1 MKGIPNNLNYM
12 LLTGPKFVMFDIAR
26 SLYASGNLE
35 KIITSYPMSKL
46 LAENLPRN
54 KIESH
59 PFYQI
64 SAFTFEKF
72 KLKSPSIHQY
82 ISIKNLKLLDN
93 KCSQRVGNS
102 NLISMSSIGLKT
114 ARIVKKRGN
123 TFILNRFSYHILVQK
138 RILEEQSSIWGWQET
153 LPSQFSIDRE
163 LEEYQLADKIIV
175 PSLASYES
183 FKNQGTDM
191 KKVFVNPFP
200 IITSQIFANNLSKK
214 NLLFVG
220 NVSLQKGFPSLIQAF
235 NLLNLPGVKL
245 HVAGIYS
252 KAFIHYL
259 KQRSLSF
266 DNVIFHGPIST
277 EKLND
282 LYNKC
287 DVLVLPSFQ
296 DGWGMVVNEA
306 MAHGCIPVVA
316 SGAGAS
322 DQIENGVNGFVFESG
337 NVSQLAHFILKAMGN
352 LEIREGIRNLI
363 NNSPNFK
370 RNWNDFSRIYLD

>member
-1 MKGIPNNLNYM
+1 MKGIGNNLNYI

-35 KIITSYPMSKL
+35 KIITSYPFSKL
-46 LAENLPRN
+46 LTENLPRN
-54 KIESH
+54 KIESY

-64 SAFTFEKF
+64 TAFILEKF
-72 KLKSPSIHQY
+72 HLKSSSIY
-82 ISIKNLKLLDN
+82 EYMSIENLKHLDN
-93 KCSQRVGNS
+93 KCSKQVGNS

-123 TFILNRFSYHILVQK
+123 IFILNRFSHHILVQK
-138 RILEEQSSIWGWQET
+138 RILEEQSLIWGWQET

-175 PSLASYES
+175 PSFASYES

-200 IITSQIFANNLSKK
+200 LIIPKVFATNQSKR

-235 NLLNLPGVKL
+235 NLLNLPGIKL

-252 KAFIHYL
+252 ESFIHYL
-259 KQRSLSF
+259 KKRSLSF
-266 DNVIFHGPIST
+266 ENVIFHGPLST

-287 DVLVLPSFQ
+287 EVLVLPSFQ

-316 SGAGAS
+316 SSAGAS
-322 DQIENGVNGFVFESG
+322 DQIENEVNGFVFESG
-337 NVSQLAHFILKAMGN
+337 NVSQLAHFILKAIGN
-352 LEIREGIRNLI
+352 SEVRERIRNLI
-363 NNSPNFK
+363 NTSPNFK
-370 RNWNDFSRIYLD
+370 RNWNDFSRIYFD

>member
-1 MKGIPNNLNYM
+1 MKGIGNNLNYI

-35 KIITSYPMSKL
+35 KIITSYPLSRL
-46 LAENLPRN
+46 LTENLPRN
-54 KIESH
+54 KIKSY

-64 SAFTFEKF
+64 AAFILEKF
-72 KLKSPSIHQY
+72 HLKSSSIY
-82 ISIKNLKLLDN
+82 EYMSTENLKHLDN
-93 KCSQRVGNS
+93 QCSKQVGNS

-114 ARIVKKRGN
+114 ARIVKRRGN
-123 TFILNRFSYHILVQK
+123 IFILNRFSHHILVQK
-138 RILEEQSSIWGWQET
+138 RILEEQSLIWGWQET

-175 PSLASYES
+175 PSFASYES

-200 IITSQIFANNLSKK
+200 LIIPKVSATNQSKR

-220 NVSLQKGFPSLIQAF
+220 NVSLRKGFPSLIQAF
-235 NLLNLPGVKL
+235 NLLNLPGIKL

-252 KAFIHYL
+252 ESFIRYL
-259 KQRSLSF
+259 KTRSLSF
-266 DNVIFHGPIST
+266 ENVIFHGPLST
-277 EKLND
+277 EKLHD

-287 DVLVLPSFQ
+287 EVLVLPSFE

-322 DQIENGVNGFVFESG
+322 DQIENEVNGFVFESG
-337 NVSQLAHFILKAMGN
+337 NVSQLAHFILKAIGN
-352 LEIREGIRNLI
+352 LEVRERIRNLI
-363 NNSPNFK
+363 STSPNFK
-370 RNWNDFSRIYLD
+370 RNWNDFSRIYFD

>member
-1 MKGIPNNLNYM
+1 MKGTQNNLNYI

-35 KIITSYPMSKL
+35 KIVTSYPMSKL
-46 LAENLPRN
+46 LNENLPRN

-59 PFYQI
+59 PFYEI
-64 SAFTFEKF
+64 TAFIIKKF
-72 KLKSPSIHQY
+72 RLKSASIHEY
-82 ISIKNLKLLDN
+82 ISIENLKHLDN
-93 KCSQRVGNS
+93 KCSKQVGNL

-114 ARIVKKRGN
+114 ARLVKKRGN
-123 TFILNRFSYHILVQK
+123 TFILNRFSHHILVQK

-153 LPSQFSIDRE
+153 LPAQFSIDRE

-175 PSLASYES
+175 PSFASYES
-183 FKNQGTDM
+183 FKNQGVDM
-191 KKVFVNPFP
+191 KKVFINPFP
-200 IITSQIFANNLSKK
+200 LIKPQVFATNHTKR

-235 NLLNLPGVKL
+235 NLLNLPEVKL

-252 KAFIHYL
+252 KSFIRYL
-259 KQRSLSF
+259 KKRSLSF
-266 DNVIFHGPIST
+266 DNVIFHGPTST

-322 DQIENGVNGFVFESG
+322 DQIENEVNGFIFESG
-337 NVSQLAHFILKAMGN
+337 NISQLAHFILKAMGN
-352 LEIREGIRNLI
+352 SEMRERIRNLS
-363 NNSPNFK
+363 NNLLNFNS
-370 RNWNDFSRIYLD
+370 NWDDFTRIYFD